1 MTNGANYQRGKL
13 HHSPWHSDIRTSNQL
28 NMMSIF
34 QWLLSDKA
42 KVISVK
48 KYTNKIE
55 VSDVIRVIESAVN
68 AQDESVWTTTIM
80 VHSSMYPTA

>member
-34 QWLLSDKA
+34 KWLLSEKA

-68 AQDESVWTTTIM
+68 AHDESVWTTTIM